1 MKTLDTLLVLDD
13 SSPASAR
20 AREYAERFAAQTGAA
35 CEVRTKVA
43 DLGAIGTHLLVVPSG
58 SPDAR
63 AIVERTATA
72 VMLTPAA
79 LPAPRPL
86 WRAVV
91 PLTGQPGGDAALEFT
106 VRLAGALSMQVIAVH
121 VADPN
126 ADSGTGL
133 EAAAHYADAAHHEY
147 PQQLKEF
154 VQRALPQ
161 CSVAERAALTDL
173 VLCRGDVIAELLT
186 LVRERDADLLVV
198 TWQGRL
204 ARKGSRLLERLAGA
218 LRCPLV
224 IVKPVSHGPFRLK
237 VGEDL
242 E

>member
-1 MKTLDTLLVLDD
+1 MNTIDTLLVLDD
-13 SSPASAR
+13 GAPAGSV
-20 AREYAERFAAQTGAA
+20 AREYADRLAAQTEASCELRATAA
-35 CEVRTKVA
+35 DMHAT
-43 DLGAIGTHLLVVPSG
+43 GTHALVVPS
-58 SPDAR
+58 SAPDAR
-63 AIVERTATA
+63 AIVERSAA
-72 VMLTPAA
+72 PVILTPAT

-86 WRAVV
+86 WRAIV
-91 PLTGQPGGDAALEFT
+91 PLTGQPGGDAALVFA
-106 VRLAGALSMQVIAVH
+106 VRLAGALSMEVVAVH

-126 ADSGTGL
+126 ADIGTGL
-133 EAAAHYADAAHHEY
+133 EGAAHYADAAHHEY
-147 PQQLKEF
+147 PHQLKEF

-161 CSVAERAALTDL
+161 VSAAERAALTDL

-237 VGEDL
+237 VGADL

>member
-1 MKTLDTLLVLDD
+1 MTRLDTLLVLDD
-13 SSPASAR
+13 GSATSDG
-20 AREYAERFAAQTGAA
+20 ARDYAERFAAQIGASY
-35 CEVRTKVA
+35 EVRTAVA
-43 DLGAIGTHLLVVPSG
+43 DMHTTGEYVLVVASA
-58 SPDAR
+58 SPDMR
-63 AIVERTATA
+63 TIVERSAA
-72 VMLTPAA
+72 PVILTPAA
-79 LPAPRPL
+79 LPVPRPL
-86 WRAVV
+86 WRAIV
-91 PLTGQPGGDAALEFT
+91 PLTGQPGGDAALVFA
-106 VRLAGALSMQVIAVH
+106 VRLAGALRMEVIAVH

-126 ADSGTGL
+126 AESGTGL

-154 VQRALPQ
+154 VQRALPH
-161 CSVAERAALTDL
+161 CSAAERAALTDL
-173 VLCRGDVIAELLT
+173 VLCRGDVIAELLS

-204 ARKGSRLLERLAGA
+204 ARKGSRLLERLVGA

-237 VGEDL
+237 VGGDL

>member
-1 MKTLDTLLVLDD
+1 MNTLETLLVLDD
-13 SSPASAR
+13 GSAASAG
-20 AREYAERFAAQTGAA
+20 ARDYAERFAAQTGVA
-35 CEVRTKVA
+35 CERRTTA
-43 DLGAIGTHLLVVPSG
+43 TDMHATHAQLLVASSG
-58 SPDAR
+58 APDAR
-63 AIVERTATA
+63 TIVERSA
-72 VMLTPAA
+72 VPVILTPTE
-79 LPAPRPL
+79 PPPPRPL
-86 WRAVV
+86 WRAIV
-91 PLTGQPGGDAALEFT
+91 PLTGSASGDAALEFA
-106 VRLAGALSMQVIAVH
+106 VRLAGALRMQVVAVH

-147 PQQLKEF
+147 PRQLKEF

-161 CSVAERAALTDL
+161 CSAAERAAITDL
-173 VLCRGDVIAELLT
+173 VLCRGDIIAELLT
-186 LVRERDADLLVV
+186 LVRERDADLLIV

-204 ARKGSRLLERLAGA
+204 ARSGSRLLERLGTA

-237 VGEDL
+237 VGADL